1 MTLLVHGELGDG
13 RDVDVAAVV
22 AELEVD
28 ELVKN
33 HALGFWYTNA
43 NVLGSVFKDVGQNFR
58 SCFGCKQMKP
68 RMGSDLNHE
77 TCSKIKKPLP
87 IISLLK
93 KSW

>member
-1 MTLLVHGELGDG
+1 MMSNFSRLLTLFVHCELGDG

-43 NVLGSVFKDVGQNFR
+43 NILGSVF
-58 SCFGCKQMKP
+58 
-68 RMGSDLNHE
+68 
-77 TCSKIKKPLP
+77 
-87 IISLLK
+87 
-93 KSW
+93 

>member
-1 MTLLVHGELGDG
+1 MTMALLVHSELGDG

-43 NVLGSVFKDVGQNFR
+43 NILGSVF
-58 SCFGCKQMKP
+58 
-68 RMGSDLNHE
+68 
-77 TCSKIKKPLP
+77 
-87 IISLLK
+87 
-93 KSW
+93 